1 MKQAETLASLLLE
14 GNSAKVWENIQKH
27 PQLSRLEVFHNL
39 ITPAMQHIGH
49 LWQTNQITVADEHLA
64 TATCDFVLSKLTYQR
79 EKRQSSQKAMFLCLD
94 GEQHYIGLKMVN
106 SLFEEHGWETK
117 YFGPSLPLEY
127 ALKTAKD
134 WKPSVIGLSVS
145 IVYHLPKLK
154 EYAEAFA
161 KLPHKPAVLL
171 GGRLAGKYDLLPYCS
186 DHTVIL
192 RDLPETKE
200 WLQNYEA
207 GGQQNAIF

>member
-1 MKQAETLASLLLE
+1 MQQAEVLASLLLE
-14 GNSAKVWENIQKH
+14 GNSVKVWENIRKH
-27 PQLSRLEVFHNL
+27 PELSRIEVYQNL

-49 LWQTNQITVADEHLA
+49 LWETNQITVADEHLA
-64 TATCDFVLSKLTYQR
+64 TATCDFVLSKLAYQS

-134 WKPSVIGLSVS
+134 WKPSIIGLSVT

-161 KLPHKPAVLL
+161 KLPYKPAVIL
-171 GGRLAGKYDLLPYCS
+171 GGRLAGKYDLQPYCS
-186 DHTVIL
+186 DRTVIL
-192 RDLPETKE
+192 KDLPETKK

>member
-1 MKQAETLASLLLE
+1 MQQAEILASLLLE
-14 GNSAKVWENIQKH
+14 GNSVKVWENIQKH
-27 PQLSRLEVFHNL
+27 PELSRIEVYQNL

-49 LWQTNQITVADEHLA
+49 LWETNQITVADEHLA
-64 TATCDFVLSKLTYQR
+64 TATCDFVLSKLAYQS

-134 WKPSVIGLSVS
+134 WKPSIIGLSVT

-161 KLPHKPAVLL
+161 KLPYKPAVIL
-171 GGRLAGKYDLLPYCS
+171 GGRLAGKYDLQPYCS
-186 DHTVIL
+186 DRTVIL
-192 RDLPETKE
+192 KDLPETKK

>member
-1 MKQAETLASLLLE
+1 MQQAEILAALLLE
-14 GNSAKVWENIQKH
+14 GNYAKVWQNLQKH
-27 PQLSRLEVFHNL
+27 SHLSRVEVYQNL

-49 LWQTNQITVADEHLA
+49 LWETNQITVADEHLA
-64 TATCDFVLSKLTYQR
+64 TATCDFVLSKLAYQR
-79 EKRQSSQKAMFLCLD
+79 EKSQTGKRAMFLCLD

-106 SLFEEHGWETK
+106 SLFEEDGWETK

-127 ALKTAKD
+127 ALTTAKD
-134 WKPSVIGLSVS
+134 WKPSVIGMSVS

-161 KLPHKPAVLL
+161 KLPHKPAVIL

-186 DHTVIL
+186 DRTVIL
-192 RDLPETKE
+192 KDLPETKD
-200 WLQNYEA
+200 WLQNYEV

>member
-1 MKQAETLASLLLE
+1 MQQAETFASLLLE
-14 GNSAKVWENIQKH
+14 GNAGKVWEEIRKYPH
-27 PQLSRLEVFHNL
+27 LTRIEVYQNL

-49 LWQTNQITVADEHLA
+49 LWETNQITVADEHLA
-64 TATCDFVLSKLTYQR
+64 TATCDFVLSKLAYQH
-79 EKRQSSQKAMFLCLD
+79 EKRSSPQKAMFLCLD

-127 ALKTAKD
+127 ALKTAKE
-134 WKPSVIGLSVS
+134 WKPSVIGMSVS

-161 KLPHKPAVLL
+161 KLPHKPAVIL
-171 GGRLAGKYDLLPYCS
+171 GGRLAGKYDLLPYSS
-186 DHTVIL
+186 DRTVIL
-192 RDLPETKE
+192 KDLPETKN

-207 GGQQNAIF
+207 GGRQNAIF